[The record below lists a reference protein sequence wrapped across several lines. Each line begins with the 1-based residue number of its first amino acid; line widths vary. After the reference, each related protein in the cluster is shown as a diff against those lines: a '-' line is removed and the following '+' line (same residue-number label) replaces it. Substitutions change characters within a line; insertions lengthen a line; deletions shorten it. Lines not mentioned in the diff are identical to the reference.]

1 MGVDGFRFDLAATL
15 ARHHGP
21 FDPTGPFLAAIA
33 QDPVL
38 SEVKLIAEPW
48 DLGEG
53 GHNSGRFPAP
63 WAEWNDSFRDAVRS
77 FFAGTGDPGGLA
89 SALAGTSHLFE
100 PSGRPPQASVNFIT
114 AHDGFTLRDLVTYN
128 EKHNEANGE
137 HNRDGTT
144 QNLSWNGGV
153 EGETD
158 DPAIVANRDERRHGL
173 MTALLTAL
181 GVPMIL
187 AGDEI
192 GHTQRGNNNA
202 YSQDNELTWLDWEN
216 ADWAFRDFVR
226 DMIAWRKA
234 TPAVR
239 RTAFFTGAVD
249 PDTGERDVTWLDGVG
264 VPRQTSD
271 DWARDRESLGV
282 LWGEADTPGPLMF
295 LAPRR

>member
-1 MGVDGFRFDLAATL
+1 M
-15 ARHHGP
+15 
-21 FDPTGPFLAAIA
+21 
-33 QDPVL
+33 
-38 SEVKLIAEPW
+38 
-48 DLGEG
+48 
-53 GHNSGRFPAP
+53 
-63 WAEWNDSFRDAVRS
+63 
-77 FFAGTGDPGGLA
+77 
-89 SALAGTSHLFE
+89 
-100 PSGRPPQASVNFIT
+100 
-114 AHDGFTLRDLVTYN
+114 
-128 EKHNEANGE
+128 
-137 HNRDGTT
+137 
-144 QNLSWNGGV
+144 
-153 EGETD
+153 
-158 DPAIVANRDERRHGL
+158 

-202 YSQDNELTWLDWEN
+202 YSQDNDLTWLDWEN

-239 RTAFFTGAVD
+239 RTAFFSGAVD

-264 VPRQTSD
+264 APRVNSD
-271 DWARDRESLGV
+271 DWTRDREALGV